1 MAKNLIPVLFM
12 FLVLTHSC
20 SKESQ
25 PKIETFAPINYDT
38 ISFYPSI
45 KGWEVYSWPN
55 GDTWNFSL
63 LPGTNRL
70 KSYAEVMEGPFRV
83 SGLQALKELFAKLPA
98 EEELILIGEDW
109 LAQIWG
115 EPYYDL
121 QLPPLF
127 VVMQVKQMGEH
138 LGHSVWLSD
147 EQ

>member
-1 MAKNLIPVLFM
+1 MAYSLNLGFLLLLFLG
-12 FLVLTHSC
+12 FSC
-20 SKESQ
+20 SKENQ
-25 PKIETFAPINYDT
+25 PNLEAFAVLDYDT
-38 ISFYPSI
+38 IEFAHSM

-83 SGLQALKELFAKLPA
+83 TGVEALEELFSNLPA
-98 EEELILIGEDW
+98 EEELILIGEGW
-109 LAQIWG
+109 LDQIWG

-127 VVMQVKQMGEH
+127 VVMQIKQMGEQ
-138 LGHSVWLSD
+138 LGLSVWVSD
-147 EQ
+147 E